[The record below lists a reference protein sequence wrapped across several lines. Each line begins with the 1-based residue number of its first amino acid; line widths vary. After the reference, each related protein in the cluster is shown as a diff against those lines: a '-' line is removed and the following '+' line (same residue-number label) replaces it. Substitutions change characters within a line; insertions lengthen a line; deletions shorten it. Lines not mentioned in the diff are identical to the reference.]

1 MKIPFSNDRVF
12 TRDTFSSYIVN
23 LATLEEIE
31 FWDPEIPNDDTAF
44 YWNSII
50 RTKGKFKSQEVY
62 VPTYND
68 AVENKTFIK
77 SHVSFY
83 KQQYRWGWGIITFP
97 ISLAVMSTDKK
108 NFPGQKRLVMMK
120 MMVEYLWVLTVV
132 FVLTFGLNITS
143 WLNPTYQYSV
153 FAFNLPKIM
162 SYVFTIVVLSN
173 IPLVLL
179 RRKITPIPKDW
190 KWWRNILDF
199 LETAL
204 IAVNMLTFAFIPYIQ
219 ALTEMMLGKTQFKRN
234 FYVTEKVRMEGKEN
248 RVS

>member
-1 MKIPFSNDRVF
+1 
-12 TRDTFSSYIVN
+12 
-23 LATLEEIE
+23 
-31 FWDPEIPNDDTAF
+31 
-44 YWNSII
+44 
-50 RTKGKFKSQEVY
+50 
-62 VPTYND
+62 
-68 AVENKTFIK
+68 
-77 SHVSFY
+77 
-83 KQQYRWGWGIITFP
+83 
-97 ISLAVMSTDKK
+97 
-108 NFPGQKRLVMMK
+108 
-120 MMVEYLWVLTVV
+120 
-132 FVLTFGLNITS
+132 
-143 WLNPTYQYSV
+143 
-153 FAFNLPKIM
+153 M